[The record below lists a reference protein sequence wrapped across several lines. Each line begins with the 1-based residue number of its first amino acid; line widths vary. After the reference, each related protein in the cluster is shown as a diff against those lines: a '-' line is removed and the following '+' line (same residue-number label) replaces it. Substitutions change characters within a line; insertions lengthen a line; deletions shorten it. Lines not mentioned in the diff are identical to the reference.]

1 MAERKKMRTAAGKA
15 TGTLTGPASGIIG
28 GVSDLVSSV
37 LTDVSDF
44 VGSIPGNITGGRV
57 GKKCPYC
64 AESIKEQAIK
74 CRYCGADLGN
84 TEEKQERKE

>member
-1 MAERKKMRTAAGKA
+1 MAEMKKKMRTATGKA

-28 GVSDLVSSV
+28 AV

-44 VGSIPGNITGGRV
+44 VGSIPRNITGGARA

-74 CRYCGADLGN
+74 CRYCGADLSN